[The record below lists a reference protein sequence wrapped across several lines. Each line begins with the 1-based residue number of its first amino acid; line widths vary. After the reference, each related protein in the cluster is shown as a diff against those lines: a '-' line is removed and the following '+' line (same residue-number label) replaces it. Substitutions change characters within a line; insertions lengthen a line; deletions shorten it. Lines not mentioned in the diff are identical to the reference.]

1 MAGGSVTAAFCL
13 RMGFFPVGAGRVR
26 TRQRCMC
33 AGAHGPLAAIGD
45 PKYAWNPDG
54 LVARRISVL
63 LREGINCLCVLA
75 ALDLIAGVI
84 LCPRNRPRLQSG
96 EGACSTRS
104 SVAAG
109 GYRDMATDGRGASH
123 TIKALLAPAYTL
135 FECRRCQGRLE
146 ITLGSQHTTLPFR
159 ILLRRLRKAEVRW
172 GATFTLDVRLMSV
185 VYAG

>member
-1 MAGGSVTAAFCL
+1 MWCGGMAGGSVTAAFCL

-84 LCPRNRPRLQSG
+84 LCPRNRPGCNLEKEHVARDPQWLPEDIETWQLMGG
-96 EGACSTRS
+96 EQAIRS
-104 SVAAG
+104 
-109 GYRDMATDGRGASH
+109 
-123 TIKALLAPAYTL
+123 
-135 FECRRCQGRLE
+135 RRY
-146 ITLGSQHTTLPFR
+146 
-159 ILLRRLRKAEVRW
+159 LRRLTLYSSVGGAKGAWKPRW
-172 GATFTLDVRLMSV
+172 DHSIRHYHFVFSYGD
-185 VYAG
+185 